1 MRSQGK
7 ASPQTEVQT
16 SQRGGDPHSRPRS
29 EVSIAVLVLAKHL
42 RTGLERAIRGE
53 GGLALAGMA
62 KRASGGRLLL
72 FSSVWRQAE
81 RTAKP
86 PGRQ

>member
-1 MRSQGK
+1 VCVLRERHHHRQKCKLVRGVGIPTHGP
-7 ASPQTEVQT
+7 ASA
-16 SQRGGDPHSRPRS
+16 RS

-62 KRASGGRLLL
+62 KKASGGRLS
-72 FSSVWRQAE
+72 SSVWRQAAE
-81 RTAKP
+81 HWVV
-86 PGRQ
+86 